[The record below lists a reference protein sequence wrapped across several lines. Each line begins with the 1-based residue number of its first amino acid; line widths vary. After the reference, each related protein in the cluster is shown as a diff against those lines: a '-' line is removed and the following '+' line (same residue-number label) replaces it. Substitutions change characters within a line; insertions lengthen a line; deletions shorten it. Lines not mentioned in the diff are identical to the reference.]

1 MTKKEIKRTELWET
15 WEMSLRCLRRLLAH
29 QNWAWEPKAGPT
41 RSPISSHYLT
51 NTICRREWTL
61 RPVDICDTERN
72 LSPFSLSGSA
82 STWTFSALLNGTDSN
97 TRIRCLPVHGVATC
111 FISSCPFQWPTHGS
125 TPAWSRPVPSNHK
138 EWLYCSRG
146 GDFPGCYS
154 WGSR

>member
-1 MTKKEIKRTELWET
+1 MTKKEIKRNELWET
-15 WEMSLRCLRRLLAH
+15 WEMSLRWLRRLLLTH

-41 RSPISSHYLT
+41 CPISSHYLT

-61 RPVDICDTERN
+61 QPVDICDTERN

-82 STWTFSALLNGTDSN
+82 STLTFSALLNGMDSN
-97 TRIRCLPVHGVATC
+97 TCIRCLPVHGVATC
-111 FISSCPFQWPTHGS
+111 YISSCPLQWLARGS
-125 TPAWSRPVPSNHK
+125 TLAWSRPDPSNHK

-146 GDFPGCYS
+146 GDFPGYHS